1 MIPGIYNIK
10 AYRND
15 TLQLTFTVKD
25 NDGNPV
31 SLANADLKLQVRN
44 KPDGTIYLTM
54 TEGNGLTVG
63 GVSNNVI
70 TVSKIIDIAACGCYH
85 YDLQATF
92 TSGVVNTYVR
102 GSFTVE
108 KDITQ

>member
-1 MIPGIYNIK
+1 MIPVIYNIK

-15 TLQLTFTVKD
+15 TLQLTFTIRD

-44 KPDGTIYLTM
+44 KPDGTVYITM

-63 GVSNNVI
+63 GVGNNVI
-70 TVSKIIDIAACGCYH
+70 TISKIIDFNACGCYH

-92 TSGVVNTYVR
+92 TNGIVNTYVR
-102 GSFTVE
+102 GSFIIFN
-108 KDITQ
+108 DITQ